1 VIELIDFSKTYFS
14 QRKTENPA
22 VSDISFLCPDSSV
35 TGLVGENGSGK
46 STILKA
52 VSANHYATKGKVLVS
67 DREGNVFDASD
78 KPEKIKRICG
88 YVPEFPVLPVE
99 MKVSDFLL
107 YVASLFFDDRKLAEK
122 ALEEAAVKCSMES
135 VLNKKIKTLSKG
147 FRQRVS
153 FAQALI
159 SDPSILVL
167 DEPFSGLD
175 PAQIIQMRNLIQ
187 EEAKNKSVL
196 LSTHNL
202 SEVHN
207 LCNLVLVMKNGK
219 LAAKGTEEEIIKN
232 TDSRSFE
239 EAFLKL

>member
-1 VIELIDFSKTYFS
+1 MIELKDFSKTYFS
-14 QRKTENPA
+14 QGKSDGPA
-22 VSDISFLCPDSSV
+22 VSEISFLCQPGSV

-52 VSANHYATKGKVLVS
+52 VTANHYATEGKVFVS
-67 DREGNVFDASD
+67 DRDGNVFDASE
-78 KPEKIKRICG
+78 KPEMIKRICG
-88 YVPEFPVLPVE
+88 YVPELPILPSDI
-99 MKVSDFLL
+99 KVQDFLF
-107 YVASLFFDDRKLAEK
+107 YVSSLFFEEKELIEK
-122 ALEEAAVKCSMES
+122 AIDSVIKKCSIET
-135 VLNKKIKTLSKG
+135 VINKKIKTLSKG

-159 SDPSILVL
+159 SDPSVLVL

-175 PAQIIQMRNLIQ
+175 PAQIIQMRNLIR
-187 EEAKNKSVL
+187 EEAKNKTVL

-202 SEVHN
+202 SEIHN
-207 LCNLVLVMKNGK
+207 LCDMVIVMKKGK
-219 LAAKGTEEEIIKN
+219 LAAKGTEEEIIRQ